1 AQGRADGVRL
11 PHEPPAGRALRGDRA
26 VRARR
31 PRPRA
36 ARVAAAACDA
46 VEVPVRR
53 GRRRASARAVRANRT
68 EGTGGG
74 HALAACRRR
83 LRRSSRGGIV
93 SSTETAQ
100 DPYVLQ
106 VRRQISDV
114 DSALVDLVNK
124 RLKLV
129 AQLKRYKDE
138 HGIGFVDL
146 AREEWMLQYLQ
157 RAN

>member
-1 AQGRADGVRL
+1 
-11 PHEPPAGRALRGDRA
+11 
-26 VRARR
+26 
-31 PRPRA
+31 
-36 ARVAAAACDA
+36 
-46 VEVPVRR
+46 
-53 GRRRASARAVRANRT
+53 
-68 EGTGGG
+68 
-74 HALAACRRR
+74 
-83 LRRSSRGGIV
+83 V

-157 RAN
+157 RANRGPLSAEGLSELYHELLDLMKREVVKQQG